1 MCIYIVKKQKFLKIN
16 KLSSRGGG
24 RNFTEQK
31 LGVSGVKDTA
41 KTNKD

>member
-1 MCIYIVKKQKFLKIN
+1 MCIYIVKKQKFKKIN
-16 KLSSRGGG
+16 KLSSRGV